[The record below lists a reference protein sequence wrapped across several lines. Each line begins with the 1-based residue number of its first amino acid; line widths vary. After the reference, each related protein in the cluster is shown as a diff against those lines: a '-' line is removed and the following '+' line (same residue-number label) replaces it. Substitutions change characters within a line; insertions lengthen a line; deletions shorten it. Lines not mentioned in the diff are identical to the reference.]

1 MQEMVID
8 SIRVSLM
15 NYQRVVILKEKG
27 AERYLPIW
35 IGPAEADS
43 IAIKLQDVQVPRPL
57 THDLVRNIVHALGA
71 KVSYIVVNDLKDD
84 TFYAKIVLEV
94 DGKTLDIDA
103 RPSDAIAIAVRV
115 NAPIYAEESVLEK
128 AAITPEKEGEE
139 AGAKGE
145 KPEKVTEEEI
155 RKLGAF
161 KEFIEGLNLED
172 LGKGKAS

>member
-94 DGKTLDIDA
+94 DGRTLDIDA

-128 AAITPEKEGEE
+128 AAVTPDKEGEE
-139 AGAKGE
+139 AGAKSE
-145 KPEKVTEEEI
+145 KPEKVTEEEM

-172 LGKGKAS
+172 LGKGKTS

>member
-94 DGKTLDIDA
+94 DGRTLDIDA

-128 AAITPEKEGEE
+128 AAVTPDKESEE
-139 AGAKGE
+139 AGAKSE
-145 KPEKVTEEEI
+145 KPEKVTEEEM

-172 LGKGKAS
+172 LGKGKTS